1 MSPTTP
7 GPAAGHHALIVDD
20 SPAVRQS
27 VRWILEPAGLKV
39 LEADDGLSALEVLRS
54 EKVDVLIADLNM
66 PRMDGLELIRAMR
79 ADARLKAI
87 PVLMMTTEMRPQD
100 VMKAYDAGADMY
112 LVKPSS
118 PAVIRYKVL
127 SLLGV
132 REGGAEPGTE
142 GA

>member
-1 MSPTTP
+1 MSAR
-7 GPAAGHHALIVDD
+7 AAGEGYTALIADD
-20 SPAVRQS
+20 AAAVRRS
-27 VRWILEPAGLKV
+27 VRWILEPAGLRV
-39 LEADDGLSALEVLRS
+39 LEAGDGRAALDVLRA

-66 PRMDGLELIRAMR
+66 PQMDGLELIRALR
-79 ADARLKAI
+79 ADPTLKATPI
-87 PVLMMTTEMRPQD
+87 LMMTTEMRPQD

-132 REGGAEPGTE
+132 REDPVEPEKGGP
-142 GA
+142 

>member
-1 MSPTTP
+1 MSA
-7 GPAAGHHALIVDD
+7 PAAAAGYTALIADD
-20 SPAVRQS
+20 AGAVRRS
-27 VRWILEPAGLKV
+27 VRWILEPAGLRV
-39 LEADDGLSALEVLRS
+39 IEAVDGKAALDVLRA

-66 PRMDGLELIRAMR
+66 PRMDGLELIRALR
-79 ADARLKAI
+79 ADPKLRAI
-87 PVLMMTTEMRPQD
+87 PVLMMTTEMRPAD

-132 REGGAEPGTE
+132 REDPVEPEKDGA
-142 GA
+142 

>member
-1 MSPTTP
+1 VTSP
-7 GPAAGHHALIVDD
+7 PAEGYVALIADD
-20 SPAVRQS
+20 AGAVRQS

-39 LEADDGLSALEVLRS
+39 LEAPDGEAALDVLRAN
-54 EKVDVLIADLNM
+54 KVDVLIADLNM
-66 PRMDGLELIRAMR
+66 PRMDGLELIRALR
-79 ADARLKAI
+79 ADPKLRAI
-87 PVLMMTTEMRPQD
+87 PILMMTTEMRPQD

-132 REGGAEPGTE
+132 REEPAGEPG
-142 GA
+142 A

>member
-1 MSPTTP
+1 MSA
-7 GPAAGHHALIVDD
+7 PAAGYTALIADD
-20 SPAVRQS
+20 AGAVRRS
-27 VRWILEPAGLKV
+27 VRWILEPAGLRV
-39 LEADDGLSALEVLRS
+39 LEAADGQAALEVLRA

-66 PRMDGLELIRAMR
+66 PRMDGLELIRELR
-79 ADARLKAI
+79 ADSKLRAI

-132 REGGAEPGTE
+132 REDPVEPEKGGGA
-142 GA
+142 

>member
-1 MSPTTP
+1 VSDL
-7 GPAAGHHALIVDD
+7 PAAAAGYTALIADD
-20 SPAVRQS
+20 AGAVRRS
-27 VRWILEPAGLKV
+27 VRWILEPAGLQV
-39 LEADDGLSALEVLRS
+39 LEAPDGQAALDVLRAN
-54 EKVDVLIADLNM
+54 KVDVLIADLNM
-66 PRMDGLELIRAMR
+66 PRMDGLELIRALR
-79 ADARLKAI
+79 ADAKLRAI

-132 REGGAEPGTE
+132 REEPAEPE
-142 GA
+142 KDAP

>member
-1 MSPTTP
+1 MSA
-7 GPAAGHHALIVDD
+7 PASGYTALIADD
-20 SPAVRQS
+20 AGAVRQS
-27 VRWILEPAGLKV
+27 VRWILEPAGLAV
-39 LEADDGLSALEVLRS
+39 VEAVDGQAALDVLRAR
-54 EKVDVLIADLNM
+54 KIDVLIADLNM
-66 PRMDGLELIRAMR
+66 PRMDGLELIRTLR
-79 ADARLKAI
+79 QDPKLKTL

-132 REGGAEPGTE
+132 REDAVE
-142 GA
+142 

>member
-1 MSPTTP
+1 VSDR
-7 GPAAGHHALIVDD
+7 PAAAAGYTALIADD
-20 SPAVRQS
+20 AGAVRRS
-27 VRWILEPAGLKV
+27 VRWILEPAGLQV
-39 LEADDGLSALEVLRS
+39 LEAPDGQAALEALRAN
-54 EKVDVLIADLNM
+54 KVDVLIADLNM
-66 PRMDGLELIRAMR
+66 PRMDGLELIRAVR
-79 ADARLKAI
+79 ADAKLRGI

-132 REGGAEPGTE
+132 REEPAEPE
-142 GA
+142 KGAP

>member
-1 MSPTTP
+1 VSER
-7 GPAAGHHALIVDD
+7 AAAEGYTALIADD
-20 SPAVRQS
+20 AAAVRRS

-39 LEADDGLSALEVLRS
+39 LEAGDGKAALEVLRA

-66 PRMDGLELIRAMR
+66 PQMDGLELIRALR
-79 ADARLKAI
+79 ADPKLKAVPI
-87 PVLMMTTEMRPQD
+87 LMMTTEMRPQD

-132 REGGAEPGTE
+132 REDPGEPEKGGA
-142 GA
+142 

>member
-1 MSPTTP
+1 MSPTPAGP
-7 GPAAGHHALIVDD
+7 GDGHRALIVDD
-20 SPAVRQS
+20 SAAVRQS
-27 VRWILEPAGLKV
+27 VRWILEPAGLAV
-39 LEADDGLSALEVLRS
+39 LEAPDGVAALEVLRA

-79 ADARLKAI
+79 ADAKLKGI

-118 PAVIRYKVL
+118 PAVIRYKVF

-132 REGGAEPGTE
+132 REGGASPGAE

>member
-1 MSPTTP
+1 MSERPT
-7 GPAAGHHALIVDD
+7 GPAAGHTALIADD
-20 SPAVRQS
+20 AGAVRQS
-27 VRWILEPAGLKV
+27 VRWILEPAGIRV
-39 LEADDGLSALEVLRS
+39 LEAPDGRAALDVLHAN
-54 EKVDVLIADLNM
+54 KVDVLIADLNM
-66 PRMDGLELIRAMR
+66 PQMDGLELIRALR
-79 ADARLKAI
+79 ADPKLKAI

-118 PAVIRYKVL
+118 PAVIRYKVF

-132 REGGAEPGTE
+132 REEPGAA